1 MGRGAPGELH
11 GRGPRRRA
19 ARGGPAGLP
28 RLAPRRRALAR
39 HAGALD
45 ARHLA
50 RLRALADRIEP
61 CLVSEHLSW
70 SIAGGAYL
78 NHLLPLP
85 YTEETLAVVA
95 EHVGRAQDA
104 LGRRILIE
112 NPSSYLRFRH
122 STIAEPELLA
132 ALVDLTG
139 CGLLCDVNNVF
150 VTAHNLGLD
159 PVAYLDA
166 LPADAVGEIHL
177 AGHAANDADGHT
189 ILIDDHGSPVAA
201 PVWALYAH
209 ALARFGAVPTLIEW
223 DTDIPELGVLMA
235 EAATADRL
243 IAAASRSRPP
253 RRSAMPAL
261 RDLQAAIGTA
271 MLGGDARAAAR
282 EIEPDGL
289 APEARLEIYRHHV
302 LPRSRAR
309 SRRPSRSSA
318 ASWTAASSRM
328 PPTPTSASTRRPG
341 PVSSSTGTAS
351 PISSPRFPRAGTSRT
366 CPTWRGSNGR

>member
-1 MGRGAPGELH
+1 MG
-11 GRGPRRRA
+11 
-19 ARGGPAGLP
+19 GGPAVAQLEAVRRDYPVSLHGVGLS
-28 RLAPRRRALAR
+28 LGSD
-39 HAGALD
+39 GALD

-50 RLRALADRIEP
+50 RLRALADRVEP

-132 ALVDLTG
+132 ALVERTG
-139 CGLLCDVNNVF
+139 CGLLCDVNNIF

-177 AGHAANDADGHT
+177 AGHAVNDADGHVV
-189 ILIDDHGSPVAA
+189 LIDDHGRPWSAAGLGSTRTPRPVRRGAHTDRVGYRHSRARRPDGRGGGGGSP
-201 PVWALYAH
+201 
-209 ALARFGAVPTLIEW
+209 
-223 DTDIPELGVLMA
+223 D
-235 EAATADRL
+235 
-243 IAAASRSRPP
+243 RPP
-253 RRSAMPAL
+253 RP
-261 RDLQAAIGTA
+261 D
-271 MLGGDARAAAR
+271 RAATETRDA
-282 EIEPDGL
+282 
-289 APEARLEIYRHHV
+289 H
-302 LPRSRAR
+302 
-309 SRRPSRSSA
+309 A
-318 ASWTAASSRM
+318 A
-328 PPTPTSASTRRPG
+328 
-341 PVSSSTGTAS
+341 
-351 PISSPRFPRAGTSRT
+351 
-366 CPTWRGSNGR
+366 